1 MIAHVSTHLVLLSP
15 NEQIMESQR
24 RFWSIWCR
32 VLSPLLCTVCKWFNF
47 GAPSLRIYTVRSL
60 EQINSLRKVPYSSKH
75 YLQIRT
81 LGTTTYVL
89 QCFPQRTSSISDC
102 CLAGQSSLIKLVVLS
117 SESLGES
124 LHAAS
129 GCQSPSSLPRIS
141 KSDGGCSM
149 HMTID
154 K

>member
-1 MIAHVSTHLVLLSP
+1 MIAHESTHLALLSP

-47 GAPSLRIYTVRSL
+47 GAPRLRIYTVRSL

-117 SESLGES
+117 SASLGES
-124 LHAAS
+124 LHATS

-141 KSDGGCSM
+141 KSYGGL
-149 HMTID
+149 
-154 K
+154 

>member
-1 MIAHVSTHLVLLSP
+1 MISHVCTRLVLLSP
-15 NEQIMESQR
+15 NEQLIESQR

-32 VLSPLLCTVCKWFNF
+32 VLSPLLCTLCRWFNF
-47 GAPSLRIYTVRSL
+47 GALSLHICTVRSL
-60 EQINSLRKVPYSSKH
+60 EQINSLRKFPYSSKH

-81 LGTTTYVL
+81 LGTTAYVL
-89 QCFPQRTSSISDC
+89 PCFPQRTSSISDC

-117 SESLGES
+117 SASPGKG
-124 LHAAS
+124 LHATS

-141 KSDGGCSM
+141 KSYGGCSM
-149 HMTID
+149 HLKIN